1 MENNR
6 SSLSFT
12 DSNKDISKDLFV
24 DIQVATAQKYKRDIK
39 KVMDSILHF
48 ATEDKDFADTC
59 FYSLKR
65 DGKVIRGAS
74 VRFAELIA
82 NCYGNLRVQAKII
95 ENDGRTVT
103 AQGIC
108 WDLENNIA
116 YSIEVKRSIINKYGE
131 PFKEDMVVITSN
143 ACCAVAMRNAIFK
156 CVPLFITNKTQKAI
170 QDIVMGAEKDFQTKK
185 KLAVEYFVNKG
196 VPEKNILALFNKKTV
211 DELDREDIFD
221 LRGIANAVN
230 DGDTTLELA
239 FNVSSK
245 PTILS
250 KASKIL
256 SVPEIEGDSDY
267 DKVEVKVEVKE
278 IVKEDKETP
287 PIENIYLTEIPNNT
301 QVNIKKLDE
310 NKDFLKGDGDLEFG
324 ASENSFTIPVT
335 NNTAPTVPAEI
346 FNSSNQTERPKQ
358 KKVIKF
364 GKKKNN
370 DTLFDKNDET
380 EKQNGN

>member
-6 SSLSFT
+6 SALSFS

-24 DIQVATAQKYKRDIK
+24 DIQVATAQKYKRDVK
-39 KVMDSILHF
+39 KVMDNILQY
-48 ATEDKDFADTC
+48 ATDDKDFADTC

-65 DGKVIRGAS
+65 DNKVIRGAS

-143 ACCAVAMRNAIFK
+143 ACCSIAMRNAIFK
-156 CVPLFITNKTQKAI
+156 CVPLFITSKAQKGI
-170 QDIVMGAEKDFQTKK
+170 EKIVMGTEKDFQTKK

-196 VPEKNILALFNKKTV
+196 VSEKNILALFNKKTI

-221 LRGIANAVN
+221 LRGIANAIN
-230 DGDTTLELA
+230 DGDTTIDLA
-239 FNVSSK
+239 FNISSK
-245 PTILS
+245 PTVLS

-267 DKVEVKVEVKE
+267 DKVQVNTD
-278 IVKEDKETP
+278 INNIQDKP
-287 PIENIYLTEIPNNT
+287 SIDNIYVTEIPNNKE
-301 QVNIKKLDE
+301 VSIKRLDE
-310 NKDFLKGDGDLEFG
+310 NKDFLKGDGEVEFG
-324 ASENSFTIPVT
+324 AKENSFTVPVEST
-335 NNTAPTVPAEI
+335 RLDLPIQA
-346 FNSSNQTERPKQ
+346 ERPKQ
-358 KKVIKF
+358 KKVIKL
-364 GKKKNN
+364 GKKKKN
-370 DTLFDKNDET
+370 DTLFDEIMKNEN
-380 EKQNGN
+380 KKL